1 MKVQVFGLG
10 CPKCRKLEAN
20 AKKTIDELGIDV
32 EFEKV
37 KDIEKISKAGVM
49 FTPALAIDG
58 KIKCSGEIASP
69 EKIKKWLQEKSK

>member
-20 AKKTIDELGIDV
+20 AKKAIEELGIDA
-32 EFEKV
+32 ELEKV

-49 FTPALAIDG
+49 FTPALAVDG
-58 KIKCSGEIASP
+58 KIKCSGEVASL
-69 EKIKKWLQEKSK
+69 EKVKKWLQEV